1 MAARRLPSPNSTGS
15 PFAAQHD
22 NRTVIT
28 DDKVGTF
35 AGITG
40 DVLTAGPDAHL
51 APTHYQD
58 WIQAPQ

>member
-1 MAARRLPSPNSTGS
+1 
-15 PFAAQHD
+15 
-22 NRTVIT
+22 VIA

-35 AGITG
+35 AGVTG

-58 WIQAPQ
+58 WIQTAR